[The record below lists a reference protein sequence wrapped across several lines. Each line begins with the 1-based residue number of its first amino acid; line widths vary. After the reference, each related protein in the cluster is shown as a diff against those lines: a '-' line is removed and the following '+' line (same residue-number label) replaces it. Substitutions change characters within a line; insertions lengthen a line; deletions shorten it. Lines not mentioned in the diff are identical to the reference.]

1 MRPKERINNF
11 LKKVDWDKLY
21 KEWDVEN
28 SKPGDWKGF
37 EQYFLEYWNENPDQR
52 IGQVLVNLGILPDRV
67 SIYYAEESD
76 ILMSQGYTPEECIFW
91 TSIYDENKNLMS
103 SPKSNL
109 ICDLSIDHIEN
120 ILSYMARNNQN
131 IEDSL
136 SRAFKNVLKQKSA

>member
-28 SKPGDWKGF
+28 SKPGDWKDF
-37 EQYFLEYWNENPDQR
+37 EQYFLKYWNENPDQR
-52 IGQVLVNLGILPDRV
+52 IGQVLINLGILPDRTT
-67 SIYYAEESD
+67 IYCAEESD
-76 ILMSQGYTPEECIFW
+76 ILMNQGYAPEECIFW
-91 TSIYDENKNLMS
+91 TSIYDENENLMS

-120 ILSYMARNNQN
+120 ILSYMSRNNRN
-131 IEDSL
+131 IEESL
-136 SRAFKNVLKQKSA
+136 SRAFKNVLKQKAA

>member
-1 MRPKERINNF
+1 MRHKERINNF

-28 SKPGDWKGF
+28 SKPEGWKDF

-67 SIYYAEESD
+67 PIYYAEESD
-76 ILMSQGYTPEECIFW
+76 ILMNQGYAPEECIFW
-91 TSIYDENKNLMS
+91 TSIYDKNGDLMS

-109 ICDLSIDHIEN
+109 ICDISIEHIEN
-120 ILSYMARNNQN
+120 ILSYMVENNKHISEN
-131 IEDSL
+131 TR
-136 SRAFKNVLKQKSA
+136 RAFNNVLKQKSA

>member
-28 SKPGDWKGF
+28 SKPEDWKDF
-37 EQYFLEYWNENPDQR
+37 EQYFLEYWNKNPDQR

-67 SIYYAEESD
+67 PIYYAEESD
-76 ILMSQGYTPEECIFW
+76 ILMNQGYAPEECIFW
-91 TSIYDENKNLMS
+91 TSIYDENENLMS
-103 SPKSNL
+103 PPKSNL
-109 ICDLSIDHIEN
+109 ICDLSIDHIKN
-120 ILSYMARNNQN
+120 ILSYMDRNNRN
-131 IEDSL
+131 IEESL